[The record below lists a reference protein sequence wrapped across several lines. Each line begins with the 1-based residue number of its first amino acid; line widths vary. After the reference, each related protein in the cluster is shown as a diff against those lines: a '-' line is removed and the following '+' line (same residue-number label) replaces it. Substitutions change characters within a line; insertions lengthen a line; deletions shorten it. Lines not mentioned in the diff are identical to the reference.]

1 MQKVQNDI
9 EYLNLIN
16 NILNN
21 EEFNKIKNIEHHGV
35 TRFEH
40 SLRVS
45 YYSYKV
51 SKILK
56 LDYKQVVTGGLLHD
70 FFISDEDRTKKDRF
84 LSVFNHPKKAVKNA
98 SEHFEITD
106 KEKDIIRSHMF
117 PINLSVPKYAESWVV
132 SIVDKIVGTYE
143 FSRKFGYKLVYAT
156 NVLMVFLLNSIK

>member
-56 LDYKQVVTGGLLHD
+56 LEYKQLPTVRLLND
-70 FFISDEDRTKKDRF
+70 FFIID
-84 LSVFNHPKKAVKNA
+84 
-98 SEHFEITD
+98 
-106 KEKDIIRSHMF
+106 
-117 PINLSVPKYAESWVV
+117 
-132 SIVDKIVGTYE
+132 
-143 FSRKFGYKLVYAT
+143 
-156 NVLMVFLLNSIK
+156 